1 MGSQVDSK
9 PYVKP
14 RHHPVTPSGSEA
26 PVCGKPIVK
35 PRLSTPPTTPTPQ
48 HYSRAATSSK
58 SAPLGF
64 GEALQTGNYEIG
76 WTRCTDLPDPMY
88 GASVAGD
95 NQNIYVAAGCAPN
108 VDTYDKIFWYKIKN
122 GRWSQLPSPGH
133 NLGVLCMVDGKLNV
147 FGGHNAV
154 DKTATNKVSTLL
166 PDTNSWIRHFPN
178 MVNVRTKPGVAV
190 YMEHI
195 IVAGGARDKVNFNND
210 IEILNWQQP
219 HLEWERVDVIL
230 PVPMWAMSL
239 TISSDKVYIVGYT
252 QAKGRS
258 ASVYQLPVTAILEQG
273 FYSNESPT
281 EYWVKLRSAP
291 HHDTALVPGS
301 DPPVIVGGNSH
312 GLGTNDIC
320 VYSPS
325 ENCWKTC
332 ALLTS
337 PRINVAVA
345 SVYDDSIIVVGGNT
359 KGKTVELAM
368 ESTLTTVELG
378 KLKSLKNTAILS
390 KAASADDYQMKDFS
404 GNKYNY

>member
-1 MGSQVDSK
+1 MGPQVDSK

-14 RHHPVTPSGSEA
+14 RHHPVVRLPSESES
-26 PVCGKPIVK
+26 PVCGKPAVK
-35 PRLSTPPTTPTPQ
+35 PRLSTPPTTPTPPL
-48 HYSRAATSSK
+48 TS
-58 SAPLGF
+58 ALGL
-64 GEALQTGNYEIG
+64 GEALQSGNYEIS

-133 NLGVLCMVDGKLNV
+133 NLGILCMVDGKLNV

-154 DKTATNKVSTLL
+154 DKTATNLVSTLL
-166 PDTNSWIRHFPN
+166 PDTNSWIRHYPS

-190 YMEHI
+190 YMEYI
-195 IVAGGARDKVNFNND
+195 IAAGGARDKINFNND

-219 HLEWERVDVIL
+219 HLAWERVDVLL

-239 TISSDKVYIVGYT
+239 TISSDNVYIVGYT

-273 FYSNESPT
+273 VYSNESPT

-291 HHDTALVPGS
+291 HHDTGLVPGS

-312 GLGTNDIC
+312 GLATNDIC

-325 ENCWKTC
+325 EKCWKTC

-345 SVYDDSIIVVGGNT
+345 SVYGDSVIVVGGNT

-368 ESTLTTVELG
+368 ESALTMVELG
-378 KLKSLKNTAILS
+378 KLKLLKKTAILS
-390 KAASADDYQMKDFS
+390 KATSAEDYQMKDFS
-404 GNKYNY
+404 GNKYS